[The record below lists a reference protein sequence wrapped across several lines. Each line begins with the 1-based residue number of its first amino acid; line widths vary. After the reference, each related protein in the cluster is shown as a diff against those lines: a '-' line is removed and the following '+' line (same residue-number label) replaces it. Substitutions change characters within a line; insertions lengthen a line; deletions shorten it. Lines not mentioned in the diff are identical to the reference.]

1 MPLIISFTWWNY
13 TSYSYPKGNFG
24 GNQLLD
30 GSMSLS
36 PLYPCFTIDLHVR
49 TVCGL
54 PSGFPLTWS
63 YTSIDHHLSGPKIY
77 ATTQIFHRSSWSA
90 DGAPLFEKEFPPVL
104 LSLCIRVFNTQIL
117 AHILDSL
124 VRVSRRA
131 DDYHFVSV
139 LLLQILERSTS
150 NAPQSSSSW
159 YLQSQ
164 QAAQKRPITRINN
177 PHWPSTWCTPIQM
190 KRINIT
196 QIHW

>member
-54 PSGFPLTWS
+54 PSGFPLTLS
-63 YTSIDHHLSGPKIY
+63 YTSIDHHLSGPKIN

-90 DGAPLFEKEFPPVL
+90 NGASFLTKTFPLVL
-104 LSLCIRVFNTQIL
+104 LSFRIRVFNTQIL

-139 LLLQILERSTS
+139 LLFQISEESTN
-150 NAPQSSSSW
+150 NAPQSLSNW
-159 YLQSQ
+159 YFNHSRSHVKK
-164 QAAQKRPITRINN
+164 AC
-177 PHWPSTWCTPIQM
+177 H
-190 KRINIT
+190 
-196 QIHW
+196 